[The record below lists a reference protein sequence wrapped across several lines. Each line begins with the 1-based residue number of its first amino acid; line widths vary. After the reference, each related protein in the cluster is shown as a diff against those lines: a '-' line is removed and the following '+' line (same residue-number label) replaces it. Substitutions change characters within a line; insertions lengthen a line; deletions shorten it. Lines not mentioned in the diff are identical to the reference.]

1 MMKLLLKTIIAA
13 ETKPP
18 SPPPEEPSPSL
29 VSISKSDVIKHQL
42 NRTPMGEYIVNPG
55 EKPLTSLGNPGPG
68 PANYNPCP
76 NLTKEAAPQ
85 YSIVGKPKKKEH
97 GRGLPGP
104 ADYGTSGDLIWKKK
118 YAIKGRATCYFDEE
132 ASKYCTVIGPAK
144 YNVRNKQFGME
155 GLKYSMA
162 HKQPGDIIT
171 GPPNNIVQPSDT
183 HGYATPGPNYRPNSR
198 YWTRG
203 QKKSM
208 GAAQKKNIRDGP
220 GPADYSVSA
229 TYSGPSYSFGV
240 KLPPAPNIQRI
251 RKLSIASEPLPGK
264 YFMNSV
270 MDFRTTTSRSGSVL
284 DRYTSYSSMQ
294 PNHELLS
301 PRFFAGTP
309 APNQYNL
316 KSSIG
321 LQPGTS
327 MKGNRRRN
335 FDRAKADCSFLLPEL
350 IDGFPSPNSYNTNKS
365 TIGLGPGVSFKG
377 KRGGPFQTNKGQ
389 MYIPAQYNERD
400 KMSESYDTTSYTGK
414 SSGVSFKGNRR
425 RRIVME
431 AKNANA
437 GFLLP
442 NLIEA
447 SPGPGSYNIKSTIGR
462 SNGVSFKGRKTG
474 PFQSNKGATYI
485 NPEVNEKEMRP
496 GHYTLAS
503 SIGNSPGVSFKGNR
517 QRTFES
523 AKASNA
529 LFLLPNSVNDTPAPG
544 FYSMKSSIGSEHS
557 VSMKEPVRPGPG
569 DYTLTT
575 ANMKKDPAYS
585 VRQQTHPSYPE
596 SLNYVP
602 KSQSDVPGPGNY
614 HISRDV
620 MENES
625 PAYSMRQQLK
635 AVENDV
641 PAPNKYEY
649 EKKRIERGSKF
660 SMGKRFTLPNSMKD
674 SPGPGTYSPKQLKCS
689 PKYSMK
695 GRTPIISKS
704 GNTPSPNSYS
714 IPPEIKVD
722 DKKAGVTIKSRASP
736 YVYSGFRSTKLADGF
751 NIAVPLKA

>member
-1 MMKLLLKTIIAA
+1 MMKLLMKTIIAA

-29 VSISKSDVIKHQL
+29 ISISKSDVIKPQI

-104 ADYGTSGDLIWKKK
+104 ADYRTSGDLIWKKK

-132 ASKYCTVIGPAK
+132 V
-144 YNVRNKQFGME
+144 
-155 GLKYSMA
+155 
-162 HKQPGDIIT
+162 
-171 GPPNNIVQPSDT
+171 
-183 HGYATPGPNYRPNSR
+183 
-198 YWTRG
+198 
-203 QKKSM
+203 
-208 GAAQKKNIRDGP
+208 
-220 GPADYSVSA
+220 
-229 TYSGPSYSFGV
+229 
-240 KLPPAPNIQRI
+240 

-377 KRGGPFQTNKGQ
+377 KRVDHFRQIRVKCLFPH
-389 MYIPAQYNERD
+389 
-400 KMSESYDTTSYTGK
+400 STTREIK
-414 SSGVSFKGNRR
+414 CLNRTTQHHTWEQLQ
-425 RRIVME
+425 VYHSKVTDGE
-431 AKNANA
+431 ELSWKQKCKCW
-437 GFLLP
+437 FFLP

-485 NPEVNEKEMRP
+485 NPEVNEKRN
-496 GHYTLAS
+496 AS
-503 SIGNSPGVSFKGNR
+503 WPLYACVNYRKLSRCII
-517 QRTFES
+517 QR
-523 AKASNA
+523 
-529 LFLLPNSVNDTPAPG
+529 
-544 FYSMKSSIGSEHS
+544 
-557 VSMKEPVRPGPG
+557 
-569 DYTLTT
+569 
-575 ANMKKDPAYS
+575 
-585 VRQQTHPSYPE
+585 
-596 SLNYVP
+596 
-602 KSQSDVPGPGNY
+602 
-614 HISRDV
+614 
-620 MENES
+620 
-625 PAYSMRQQLK
+625 
-635 AVENDV
+635 
-641 PAPNKYEY
+641 
-649 EKKRIERGSKF
+649 
-660 SMGKRFTLPNSMKD
+660 
-674 SPGPGTYSPKQLKCS
+674 
-689 PKYSMK
+689 
-695 GRTPIISKS
+695 
-704 GNTPSPNSYS
+704 
-714 IPPEIKVD
+714 
-722 DKKAGVTIKSRASP
+722 
-736 YVYSGFRSTKLADGF
+736 
-751 NIAVPLKA
+751 

>member
-13 ETKPP
+13 ETKIP
-18 SPPPEEPSPSL
+18 SPPAEEPSPSL
-29 VSISKSDVIKHQL
+29 VSISKSDVIKPQV
-42 NRTPMGEYIVNPG
+42 NRTAMGEYIVNPG

-76 NLTKEAAPQ
+76 NLTKESAPQ
-85 YSIVGKPKKKEH
+85 YSIVGKQKVKEH

-104 ADYGTSGDLIWKKK
+104 SDYGPSGDLIWKKQ
-118 YAIKGRATCYFDEE
+118 YVIKGRATCYFDEE

-144 YNVRNKQFGME
+144 YNVRHKQFGLE

-183 HGYATPGPNYRPNSR
+183 H
-198 YWTRG
+198 
-203 QKKSM
+203 
-208 GAAQKKNIRDGP
+208 
-220 GPADYSVSA
+220 V
-229 TYSGPSYSFGV
+229 
-240 KLPPAPNIQRI
+240 
-251 RKLSIASEPLPGK
+251 RKLSIASEPLPGQ

-270 MDFRTTTSRSGSVL
+270 MDFRTSTSRTASVL

-309 APNQYNL
+309 APNQYHL

-365 TIGLGPGVSFKG
+365 TLGLGSGVSFKG

-400 KMSESYDTTSYTGK
+400 KMSETYDTTSYVGK

-425 RRIVME
+425 RRIVMG

-447 SPGPGSYNIKSTIGR
+447 SPGPGSYNIKSTIGMN
-462 SNGVSFKGRKTG
+462 NGVSFKGRKTG
-474 PFQSNKGATYI
+474 PFQSNRGATYI

-517 QRTFES
+517 QRTFEN

-544 FYSMKSSIGSEHS
+544 FYSMKSSIGSEQS
-557 VSMKEPVRPGPG
+557 VSMKGKKSGPFQSNKGPKYIPVEMNERDSNPAPNEYDVSPRRSSRNSSVSMKGDRRRTIDDGRETNSLFLVDKMSNENPGPGSYDSKSIFSDDSGTKMKGRRLGPFQTTSGHMHIRPEVDNKTKRPSPASYNIVKPTGKDAPSASFKGSRPKSLFGEPFRPGPG

-585 VRQQTHPSYPE
+585 VRQHTHPSYPE

-602 KSQSDVPGPGNY
+602 KGHSDVPGPGNY
-614 HISRDV
+614 QISRDV
-620 MENES
+620 IENES

-635 AVENDV
+635 SVE
-641 PAPNKYEY
+641 
-649 EKKRIERGSKF
+649 IEG
-660 SMGKRFTLPNSMKD
+660 
-674 SPGPGTYSPKQLKCS
+674 
-689 PKYSMK
+689 
-695 GRTPIISKS
+695 
-704 GNTPSPNSYS
+704 
-714 IPPEIKVD
+714 
-722 DKKAGVTIKSRASP
+722 
-736 YVYSGFRSTKLADGF
+736 
-751 NIAVPLKA
+751 

>member
-1 MMKLLLKTIIAA
+1 MMKLLMKTIIAA

-29 VSISKSDVIKHQL
+29 ISISKSDVIKPQI

-76 NLTKEAAPQ
+76 NLTKEAAP
-85 YSIVGKPKKKEH
+85 SILLKI
-97 GRGLPGP
+97 R
-104 ADYGTSGDLIWKKK
+104 YQR
-118 YAIKGRATCYFDEE
+118 RATCYFDEE

-144 YNVRNKQFGME
+144 YNVRNKQFGLE

-183 HGYATPGPNYRPNSR
+183 H
-198 YWTRG
+198 
-203 QKKSM
+203 
-208 GAAQKKNIRDGP
+208 
-220 GPADYSVSA
+220 V
-229 TYSGPSYSFGV
+229 
-240 KLPPAPNIQRI
+240 

-270 MDFRTTTSRSGSVL
+270 MDFRTTTSRSGS
-284 DRYTSYSSMQ
+284 S
-294 PNHELLS
+294 
-301 PRFFAGTP
+301 
-309 APNQYNL
+309 
-316 KSSIG
+316 
-321 LQPGTS
+321 GTS

-389 MYIPAQYNERD
+389 MFIPAQYNERD
-400 KMSESYDTTSYTGK
+400 KMSESYDTTSYMGTA
-414 SSGVSFKGNRR
+414 SGVSFKGNRR

-503 SIGNSPGVSFKGNR
+503 TIGNSPGVSFKGNR

-557 VSMKEPVRPGPG
+557 VSMKGRKSGPFQSNKGPTYIPIEMNDRDSNPAPNAYDVSPRRSSRNSSVSMKGDRRRNIDDGRETNSLFLVDKMSNENPGPGSYDSKSIFSDESGPKMKGRRLGPFQTTSGPMHIRPEVDNKTKRPSPASYNITKPTGRDAPSASFKGSRPKSLFGEPVRPGPG

-585 VRQQTHPSYPE
+585 VRQHTHPSYPE

-635 AVENDV
+635 AVE
-641 PAPNKYEY
+641 
-649 EKKRIERGSKF
+649 IEG
-660 SMGKRFTLPNSMKD
+660 
-674 SPGPGTYSPKQLKCS
+674 
-689 PKYSMK
+689 
-695 GRTPIISKS
+695 
-704 GNTPSPNSYS
+704 
-714 IPPEIKVD
+714 
-722 DKKAGVTIKSRASP
+722 
-736 YVYSGFRSTKLADGF
+736 
-751 NIAVPLKA
+751 

>member
-183 HGYATPGPNYRPNSR
+183 HA
-198 YWTRG
+198 
-203 QKKSM
+203 
-208 GAAQKKNIRDGP
+208 
-220 GPADYSVSA
+220 
-229 TYSGPSYSFGV
+229 
-240 KLPPAPNIQRI
+240 
-251 RKLSIASEPLPGK
+251 IAKE
-264 YFMNSV
+264 
-270 MDFRTTTSRSGSVL
+270 
-284 DRYTSYSSMQ
+284 
-294 PNHELLS
+294 
-301 PRFFAGTP
+301 TP
-309 APNQYNL
+309 APSTYYPT
-316 KSSIG
+316 I
-321 LQPGTS
+321 
-327 MKGNRRRN
+327 
-335 FDRAKADCSFLLPEL
+335 PER
-350 IDGFPSPNSYNTNKS
+350 YH
-365 TIGLGPGVSFKG
+365 
-377 KRGGPFQTNKGQ
+377 KRT
-389 MYIPAQYNERD
+389 
-400 KMSESYDTTSYTGK
+400 
-414 SSGVSFKGNRR
+414 
-425 RRIVME
+425 
-431 AKNANA
+431 
-437 GFLLP
+437 
-442 NLIEA
+442 
-447 SPGPGSYNIKSTIGR
+447 
-462 SNGVSFKGRKTG
+462 
-474 PFQSNKGATYI
+474 
-485 NPEVNEKEMRP
+485 
-496 GHYTLAS
+496 TLAY
-503 SIGNSPGVSFKGNR
+503 KW
-517 QRTFES
+517 FE
-523 AKASNA
+523 
-529 LFLLPNSVNDTPAPG
+529 V
-544 FYSMKSSIGSEHS
+544 E
-557 VSMKEPVRPGPG
+557 EPVRPGPG

>member
-1 MMKLLLKTIIAA
+1 MMKLLMKTIIAA

-29 VSISKSDVIKHQL
+29 ISISKSDVIKPQI

-76 NLTKEAAPQ
+76 NLTKEAAP
-85 YSIVGKPKKKEH
+85 SILLKI
-97 GRGLPGP
+97 R
-104 ADYGTSGDLIWKKK
+104 YQR
-118 YAIKGRATCYFDEE
+118 RATCYFDEE

-144 YNVRNKQFGME
+144 YNVRNKQFGLE

-183 HGYATPGPNYRPNSR
+183 HGMLVCAVH
-198 YWTRG
+198 
-203 QKKSM
+203 
-208 GAAQKKNIRDGP
+208 

-240 KLPPAPNIQRI
+240 KLPPAPNIQQTIAKETPAPSTYYPTIPEHYHKRTTLAYKWFEVEV

-270 MDFRTTTSRSGSVL
+270 MDFRTTTSRSGS
-284 DRYTSYSSMQ
+284 S
-294 PNHELLS
+294 
-301 PRFFAGTP
+301 
-309 APNQYNL
+309 
-316 KSSIG
+316 
-321 LQPGTS
+321 GTS

-389 MYIPAQYNERD
+389 MFIPAQYNERD
-400 KMSESYDTTSYTGK
+400 KMSESYDTTSYMGTA
-414 SSGVSFKGNRR
+414 SGVSFKGNRR

-503 SIGNSPGVSFKGNR
+503 TIGNSPGVSFKGNR

-557 VSMKEPVRPGPG
+557 VSMKGRKSGPFQSNKGPTYIPIEMNDRDSNPAPNAYDVSPRRSSRNSSVSMKGDRRRNIDDGRETNSLFLVDKMSNENPGPGSYDSKSIFSDESGPKMKGRRLGPFQTTSGPMHIRPEVDNKTKRPSPASYNITKPTGRDAPSASFKGSRPKSLFGEPVRPGPG

-585 VRQQTHPSYPE
+585 VRQHTHPSYPE

-635 AVENDV
+635 AVE
-641 PAPNKYEY
+641 
-649 EKKRIERGSKF
+649 IEG
-660 SMGKRFTLPNSMKD
+660 
-674 SPGPGTYSPKQLKCS
+674 
-689 PKYSMK
+689 
-695 GRTPIISKS
+695 
-704 GNTPSPNSYS
+704 
-714 IPPEIKVD
+714 
-722 DKKAGVTIKSRASP
+722 
-736 YVYSGFRSTKLADGF
+736 
-751 NIAVPLKA
+751 

>member
-29 VSISKSDVIKHQL
+29 ISISKSDVIKHQL

-183 HGYATPGPNYRPNSR
+183 H
-198 YWTRG
+198 
-203 QKKSM
+203 
-208 GAAQKKNIRDGP
+208 
-220 GPADYSVSA
+220 V
-229 TYSGPSYSFGV
+229 
-240 KLPPAPNIQRI
+240 

-557 VSMKEPVRPGPG
+557 VSMKGRKSGPFQSNKGPTYIPIEMNDRDSNPAPNAYDVSPRRSSRNSSVSMKGDRRRNIDDGRETNSLFLVDKMSNENPGPGSYDSKSVFSDESGPKLKGRRLGPFQTTSGPMHIRPEVDNKTKRPSPASYNITKPTGRDAPSASFKGSRPKSLFGEPVRPGPG

-635 AVENDV
+635 AVE
-641 PAPNKYEY
+641 
-649 EKKRIERGSKF
+649 IEG
-660 SMGKRFTLPNSMKD
+660 
-674 SPGPGTYSPKQLKCS
+674 
-689 PKYSMK
+689 
-695 GRTPIISKS
+695 
-704 GNTPSPNSYS
+704 
-714 IPPEIKVD
+714 
-722 DKKAGVTIKSRASP
+722 
-736 YVYSGFRSTKLADGF
+736 
-751 NIAVPLKA
+751 

>member
-240 KLPPAPNIQRI
+240 KLPPAPNIQRT
-251 RKLSIASEPLPGK
+251 IAKE
-264 YFMNSV
+264 
-270 MDFRTTTSRSGSVL
+270 
-284 DRYTSYSSMQ
+284 
-294 PNHELLS
+294 
-301 PRFFAGTP
+301 TP
-309 APNQYNL
+309 APSTYYPT
-316 KSSIG
+316 I
-321 LQPGTS
+321 
-327 MKGNRRRN
+327 
-335 FDRAKADCSFLLPEL
+335 PER
-350 IDGFPSPNSYNTNKS
+350 YH
-365 TIGLGPGVSFKG
+365 
-377 KRGGPFQTNKGQ
+377 KRT
-389 MYIPAQYNERD
+389 
-400 KMSESYDTTSYTGK
+400 
-414 SSGVSFKGNRR
+414 
-425 RRIVME
+425 
-431 AKNANA
+431 
-437 GFLLP
+437 
-442 NLIEA
+442 
-447 SPGPGSYNIKSTIGR
+447 
-462 SNGVSFKGRKTG
+462 
-474 PFQSNKGATYI
+474 
-485 NPEVNEKEMRP
+485 
-496 GHYTLAS
+496 TLAY
-503 SIGNSPGVSFKGNR
+503 KW
-517 QRTFES
+517 FE
-523 AKASNA
+523 
-529 LFLLPNSVNDTPAPG
+529 V
-544 FYSMKSSIGSEHS
+544 E
-557 VSMKEPVRPGPG
+557 EPVRPGPG

>member
-1 MMKLLLKTIIAA
+1 MMKLLMKTIIAA

-29 VSISKSDVIKHQL
+29 ISISKSDVIKPQI

-104 ADYGTSGDLIWKKK
+104 ADYRTSGDLIWKKK

-132 ASKYCTVIGPAK
+132 V
-144 YNVRNKQFGME
+144 
-155 GLKYSMA
+155 
-162 HKQPGDIIT
+162 
-171 GPPNNIVQPSDT
+171 
-183 HGYATPGPNYRPNSR
+183 
-198 YWTRG
+198 
-203 QKKSM
+203 
-208 GAAQKKNIRDGP
+208 
-220 GPADYSVSA
+220 
-229 TYSGPSYSFGV
+229 
-240 KLPPAPNIQRI
+240 

-389 MYIPAQYNERD
+389 MFIPAQYNERD
-400 KMSESYDTTSYTGK
+400 KMSESYDTTSYMGTA
-414 SSGVSFKGNRR
+414 SGVSFKGNRR

-503 SIGNSPGVSFKGNR
+503 TIGNSPGVSFKGNR

-585 VRQQTHPSYPE
+585 VRQHTHPSYPE

-660 SMGKRFTLPNSMKD
+660 SMGKRFTMPNSMKD

-689 PKYSMK
+689 PKFSMK
-695 GRTPIISKS
+695 GRTPIISKN
-704 GNTPSPNSYS
+704 GNIPAPNSYS
-714 IPPEIKVD
+714 IPPEIKLD

-736 YVYSGFRSTKLADGF
+736 YVYSGFRSTKLVDGCC
-751 NIAVPLKA
+751 NIAVPLKT

>member
-29 VSISKSDVIKHQL
+29 ISISKSDVIKHQL

-183 HGYATPGPNYRPNSR
+183 H
-198 YWTRG
+198 
-203 QKKSM
+203 
-208 GAAQKKNIRDGP
+208 
-220 GPADYSVSA
+220 V
-229 TYSGPSYSFGV
+229 
-240 KLPPAPNIQRI
+240 

-660 SMGKRFTLPNSMKD
+660 SMGKRFTMPNSMKD

-736 YVYSGFRSTKLADGF
+736 YVYSGFRSTKLADGC